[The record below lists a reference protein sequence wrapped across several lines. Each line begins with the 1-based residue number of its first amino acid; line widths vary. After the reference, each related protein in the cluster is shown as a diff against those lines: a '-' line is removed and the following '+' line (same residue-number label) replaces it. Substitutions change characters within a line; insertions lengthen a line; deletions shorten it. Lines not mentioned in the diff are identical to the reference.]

1 MRTFAVDVSAAED
14 GDYDVAFELV
24 RGLGMGRIGVTLNW
38 NMIECAPWTY
48 DASVLEMVNAYYAWK
63 AMPIDLT
70 ISPISTNV
78 SVVPV
83 DLWGRRWN
91 HPHVIARF
99 KALLDFVFSQLPDV
113 EIRSLVIGSEVEGRL
128 ITQTS
133 RRRYAAFYEAV
144 ASYARTKRPG
154 LRVAV
159 EVGLDA
165 LVGSTAS
172 YYAQLN
178 ASSDVIG
185 VSYYPMTPGGD
196 AREIEGI
203 EADFAGLVD
212 RYPSQPIAFYQLGY
226 PSSPLLGSSPE
237 EQARFIREVFRLWDV
252 YAQRIELIDFTFLYD
267 MREADVEYFMH
278 FYGLTGEKAAAF
290 FRTLG
295 LRDPAGAG
303 TDKPAFTELREQV
316 STRSWP

>member
-1 MRTFAVDVSAAED
+1 
-14 GDYDVAFELV
+14 
-24 RGLGMGRIGVTLNW
+24 
-38 NMIECAPWTY
+38 
-48 DASVLEMVNAYYAWK
+48 
-63 AMPIDLT
+63 
-70 ISPISTNV
+70 
-78 SVVPV
+78 
-83 DLWGRRWN
+83 
-91 HPHVIARF
+91 VIARF

-113 EIRSLVIGSEVEGRL
+113 ELRSLVIGSEVEGRL

-144 ASYARTKRPG
+144 ANYARTTRPG

-165 LVGSTAS
+165 LVGSTAID
-172 YYAQLN
+172 YAQLN
-178 ASSDVIG
+178 RSSDVIG

-203 EADFAGLVD
+203 EADFAGPVD
-212 RYPSQPIAFYQLGY
+212 RYPSLPIAFYQLGY

-237 EQARFIREVFRLWDV
+237 RQARFIREVFRLWDV